1 MEDGVGI
8 YIKKINDMIEKQIN
22 KNLKEYDLTM
32 TQGRIIR
39 YLNANKDKNIT
50 QKDIEKEFNISHVT
64 VSGIISR
71 LENGGFIKVDREKR
85 VNKLTLLPKCLINE
99 EKVKKHQSLLENFVF
114 KNFEKEERERFI
126 NDLKKIYINLKEE
139 E

>member
-71 LENGGFIKVDREKR
+71 LENGGFIKVNREKR

-99 EKVKKHQSLLENFVF
+99 EKVKKHQSLLENVVF
-114 KNFEKEERERFI
+114 KNFEKEEKERFI

-139 E
+139 K

>member
-71 LENGGFIKVDREKR
+71 LENGGFIKVNREKR

-99 EKVKKHQSLLENFVF
+99 EKVKKHQSLLENVVF
-114 KNFEKEERERFI
+114 KNFEKEEKERFI

>member
-32 TQGRIIR
+32 TQGRIIG
-39 YLNANKDKNIT
+39 YLNASKDKNIT

-71 LENGGFIKVDREKR
+71 LENGGFIKVNREKR

-99 EKVKKHQSLLENFVF
+99 EKVKKHQSLLESIVF
-114 KNFEKEERERFI
+114 KNFEKEEKEKFI
-126 NDLKKIYINLKEE
+126 NDLKKIYVNLKEE

>member
-39 YLNANKDKNIT
+39 YLNANKDKFTEALSIVDTTAILNDWKIV
-50 QKDIEKEFNISHVT
+50 QGKNN
-64 VSGIISR
+64 GYPII
-71 LENGGFIKVDREKR
+71 I
-85 VNKLTLLPKCLINE
+85 
-99 EKVKKHQSLLENFVF
+99 H
-114 KNFEKEERERFI
+114 
-126 NDLKKIYINLKEE
+126 
-139 E
+139 

>member
-71 LENGGFIKVDREKR
+71 LENSGFIKVDREKR
-85 VNKLTLLPKCLINE
+85 INKLTLLPKCLINE
-99 EKVKKHQSLLENFVF
+99 EKVKKHQSLLENVVF
-114 KNFEKEERERFI
+114 KNFEKEEKERFI

>member
-32 TQGRIIR
+32 TQGRIIG

-71 LENGGFIKVDREKR
+71 LENSGFIKVDREKR

-99 EKVKKHQSLLENFVF
+99 EKIKKHQSLLENVVF
-114 KNFEKEERERFI
+114 KNFEKEEKEKFI
-126 NDLKKIYINLKEE
+126 NGLKKIYINLKEE